1 MHTKAK
7 EDNEGE
13 EEKEEEEE
21 EEKKEEKKVGKKVEK
36 KKEKKEEKKDA
47 KEEEDIA
54 EPALT
59 IKISGTHGDTGIHP
73 VVTSEET
80 GRLHPGKV

>member
-1 MHTKAK
+1 MTVHTQAK

-13 EEKEEEEE
+13 EEKEEE
-21 EEKKEEKKVGKKVEK
+21 KKEEKKVEK